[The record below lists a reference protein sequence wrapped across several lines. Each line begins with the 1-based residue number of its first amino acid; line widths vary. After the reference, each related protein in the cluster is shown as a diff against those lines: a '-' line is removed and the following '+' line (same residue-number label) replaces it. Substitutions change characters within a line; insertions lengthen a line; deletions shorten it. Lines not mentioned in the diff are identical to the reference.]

1 MKTNT
6 QQDTPILII
15 RLGAWG
21 DLMATAGAMQDI
33 RQHHPKAR
41 IDLLTGSGFAAFMA
55 RCPHLDHIIGDPRPT
70 WTRPWRLTMLA
81 RRLAGTHYGRVYDLQ
96 NRRRTALYRRLMP
109 PHGAWITDPYAAG
122 VARVHLRQPRLGWAV
137 DDAGDILAA
146 AGVPDRFVVLANGG
160 SSGNTHRRWPHF
172 QALAQ
177 ALLDAGVTVV
187 TVPGPDEL
195 DLPPL
200 PGIQLTGGRFLNR
213 HQLAG
218 VLDRARYVVG
228 NDTGPM
234 HLATY
239 LQTPG
244 CIIRHPYR
252 VSSIFAENG
261 MDEVVAADLAS
272 IPVQTVLD
280 KTLAALA
287 SPRVDRINIDA

>member
-1 MKTNT
+1 MQSVRK
-6 QQDTPILII
+6 DVGPPDAPILII
-15 RLGAWG
+15 RLSAWG
-21 DLMATAGAMQDI
+21 DLMAAVGAMHDI
-33 RQHHPKAR
+33 RLHHPNAR

-55 RCPHLDHIIGDPRPT
+55 RCPHLDRIIGDPRPT
-70 WTRPWRLTMLA
+70 WTRPWRLVTLTG
-81 RRLAGTHYGRVYDLQ
+81 RLAGTRYGRVYDLQ
-96 NRRRTALYRRLMP
+96 RRRRTALYRRLMP
-109 PHGAWITDPYAAG
+109 PHGTWITDPYAAG
-122 VARVHLRQPRLGWAV
+122 VTRVNLRQPRLGWAV
-137 DDAGDILAA
+137 DDATDILTAA
-146 AGVPDRFVVLANGG
+146 AVPDRFVVLVNGG
-160 SSGNTHRRWPHF
+160 STGNTHRRWPHY

-177 ALLDAGVTVV
+177 ALLDVGIAVV

-195 DLPPL
+195 DLAPL

-218 VLDRARYVVG
+218 VLDRASYVVG

-261 MDEVVAADLAS
+261 MDEAVATDLAT
-272 IPVQTVLD
+272 IPVQAVLD
-280 KTLAALA
+280 RALEQIH
-287 SPRVDRINIDA
+287 SKRNRFE